1 MLRSRIEIRIRI
13 CRIHMFL
20 GLLDPDSDP
29 IRGMDPG
36 PDSFIIKQK
45 WQEKPWFLLLRDFFL
60 AFYFKKWCKYTFKK

>member
-1 MLRSRIEIRIRI
+1 MLRIEIRIRI

-36 PDSFIIKQK
+36 PDPAAGSDPFIIKQK
-45 WQEKPWFLLLRDFFL
+45 WQEKP
-60 AFYFKKWCKYTFKK
+60 